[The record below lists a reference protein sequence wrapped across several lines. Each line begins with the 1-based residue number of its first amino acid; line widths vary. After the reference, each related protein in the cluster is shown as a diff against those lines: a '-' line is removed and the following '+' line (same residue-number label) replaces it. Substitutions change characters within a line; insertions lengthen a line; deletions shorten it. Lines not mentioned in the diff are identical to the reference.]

1 MWHVQVILNDM
12 CSCFRLY
19 DDLNDFLET
28 RERVISI
35 TRIMS
40 MVRTSNYAVLMAVV
54 NYVYARSRV
63 IVGLFNFCR
72 ENESVLMSQMMRSQS

>member
-1 MWHVQVILNDM
+1 MACSGHNDVW
-12 CSCFRLY
+12 SCFRLY

-28 RERVISI
+28 RERVVSI

-40 MVRTSNYAVLMAVV
+40 IVRTSNCAVLIAVV

-63 IVGLFNFCR
+63 IISLFNFCR
-72 ENESVLMSQMMRSQS
+72 ENDSVLMSQMMKSQS